1 MVDLAVAICVRVRR
15 VSKRALLVVENES
28 DNDYES
34 DNERGVV
41 ALLMTLMA

>member
-1 MVDLAVAICVRVRR
+1 

-34 DNERGVV
+34 DNENERGVV
-41 ALLMTLMA
+41 GLLMTLMA